1 MKKIIFLLSACL
13 LSVTIFGQLV
23 IKAEDAIKHVG
34 EKVTV
39 CGKIFSG
46 KFLESAQKQP
56 TLLNMGDK
64 YPNQPLTI
72 VIWGNLRSKL
82 SYKPEERYNDQ
93 YVCVTGT
100 IVLFKEK
107 AQIEVTEEAQLTMQV
122 L

>member
-1 MKKIIFLLSACL
+1 MKKIIFLLAVSL
-13 LSVTIFGQLV
+13 LSVTGFSQLV

-39 CGKIFSG
+39 CGKIYGG
-46 KFLESAQKQP
+46 KFIETAKKQP

-64 YPNQPLTI
+64 YPNQHLTI
-72 VIWGNLRSKL
+72 VIWGDLRSKL
-82 SYKPEERYNDQ
+82 SYKPEERYADQ
-93 YVCVTGT
+93 QVCVTGT

-107 AQIEVTEEAQLTMQV
+107 AQIEISEEGQLKFQV